1 MVEIFLN
8 IMNPVINKI
17 LQTIYSVLEKIRG
30 IAKENKL
37 RIHSE

>member
-17 LQTIYSVLEKIRG
+17 LQTIYSVLEKVRR